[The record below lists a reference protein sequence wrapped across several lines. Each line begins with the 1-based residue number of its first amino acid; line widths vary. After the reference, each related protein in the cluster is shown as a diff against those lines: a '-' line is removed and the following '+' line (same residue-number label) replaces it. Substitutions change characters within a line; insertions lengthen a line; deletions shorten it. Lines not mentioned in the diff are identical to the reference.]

1 MQKNNTSWGGVAPW
15 YNKIVGVA
23 GHYYHEKVIFPN
35 LKKLY
40 TPKSNDNILDL
51 GCGQG
56 VYARLLPSSVSYTGI
71 DLSKELIA
79 QAKKLDNNRA
89 HQYYVADATQP
100 LPVPANTF
108 DVAISI
114 LALQNI
120 KNSSLAIANMAG
132 AVRPGGKLI
141 MVLNHPAYRIPRQ
154 SSWEVDEKNQLEYRR
169 VNRYMS
175 PLEIPINAHPGI
187 KNSQVTWTYHN
198 PISYF
203 TKALADS
210 GCVIT
215 NIEEW
220 VSDKESQ
227 GKAKKMEN
235 RARAEFPLFLT
246 ITASKI

>member
-1 MQKNNTSWGGVAPW
+1 MLKNNTSWGGVAPW
-15 YNKIVGVA
+15 YNKLVGVA

-40 TPKSNDNILDL
+40 TPKNQDKILDI

-56 VYARLLPSSVSYTGI
+56 VYARLLPATVSYTGI

-79 QAKKLDNNRA
+79 QAKKIDNNRA
-89 HQYYVADATQP
+89 HEYFVADATQP
-100 LPVPANTF
+100 LPVAAESF
-108 DVAISI
+108 DIAISI

-120 KNSSLAIANMAG
+120 RDAALAISNMAQ
-132 AVRPGGKLI
+132 AVRKGGKVI
-141 MVLNHPAYRIPRQ
+141 MVLNHPSFRIPRQ
-154 SSWEVDEKNQLEYRR
+154 SSWEIDEKNQLEYRR
-169 VNRYMS
+169 INRYMS
-175 PLEIPINAHPGI
+175 PLEIPINANPSV
-187 KNSQVTWTYHN
+187 KNSQVTWSYHN

-203 TKALADS
+203 AKALTDS

-215 NIEEW
+215 SLEEW

-246 ITASKI
+246 IVANKI